1 MYITGLGGTQA
12 CMSPRKEKVM
22 SKKVVSKKSKKS
34 KATESTNNSMEE
46 KIMDQNLE
54 NEIAEVVDDY
64 TGPETHLSHL
74 PTVQEEEPKTPPKAK
89 KPRATRVYKLG
100 IGKLPEA
107 NQKPL
112 GEHAVVITE
121 AITDLVN
128 EGKETAT
135 RDEIMAKAVEK
146 GLFDRKPSR
155 QGVVPIFSWWRKP
168 LSGLGWLSQ
177 NEVETPV
184 KEEKADLPVEENPA
198 DDAAM

>member
-1 MYITGLGGTQA
+1 MN
-12 CMSPRKEKVM
+12 
-22 SKKVVSKKSKKS
+22 KKSKKS
-34 KATESTNNSMEE
+34 KATESTTNSMEE

-74 PTVQEEEPKTPPKAK
+74 PTVEEEEEPKTPPKAK

-112 GEHAVVITE
+112 GEHAIVITE
-121 AITDLVN
+121 AITALIN

-135 RDEIMAKAVEK
+135 RDEIMAKAVEL

-155 QGVVPIFSWWRKP
+155 QGVIPIFSWWRKP
-168 LSGLGWLSQ
+168 LSGLGWLNQ
-177 NEVETPV
+177 NEVEVEAPV
-184 KEEKADLPVEENPA
+184 KEAADLPVEEKEKEAADLPA
-198 DDAAM
+198 EENDAAM